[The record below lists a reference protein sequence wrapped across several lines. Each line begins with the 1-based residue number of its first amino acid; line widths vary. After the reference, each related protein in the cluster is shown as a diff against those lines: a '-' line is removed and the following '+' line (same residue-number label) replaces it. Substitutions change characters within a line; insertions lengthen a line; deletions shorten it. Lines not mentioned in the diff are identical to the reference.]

1 MKITIDKNVVE
12 FTPESQDETKDLE
25 TLWRVTVDCMKTNK
39 KIVPIGEY
47 IPEKKNMAQF
57 FIEGVAGGLTSRNEE
72 EKVTEDSTYYC
83 AVCNKY
89 MKVKKGEG
97 VPLCCGRDME
107 DMD

>member
-12 FTPESQDETKDLE
+12 FTPESAQETADLE
-25 TLWRVTVDCMKTNK
+25 TLWRVTVDCMKENK

-47 IPEKKNMAQF
+47 IPDKKNVAQF
-57 FIEGVAGGLTSRNEE
+57 FIEGAAGGLAARNPER
-72 EKVTEDSTYYC
+72 KVASDATYYC

-89 MKVKKGEG
+89 MNVKQGEG

-107 DMD
+107 NMD